1 MTRVVLL
8 TTLTGIWVAGCA
20 HGRVPG
26 RADIELVNV
35 TVAPT
40 KLDGRAWDDVRLAD
54 AMLAIAEPSAAK
66 IASVEPLSAGLV
78 LAAEM
83 LRNELSAVSLPDPV
97 GTATLVS
104 DEGAHVVK
112 LAKQS
117 NTCEPRFLAEWRDV
131 KLARSTNIRLELR
144 DADVF
149 GSDTIGTV
157 ELTYDDLAKA
167 ARAGELKSIAVS
179 DRDRR
184 LRDVGIRVRDAAK

>member
-1 MTRVVLL
+1 MARVVSLVISAAVSL
-8 TTLTGIWVAGCA
+8 AGCA
-20 HGRVPG
+20 HGNVPK

-54 AMLAIAEPSAAK
+54 AMLAAAAPAAAK
-66 IASVEPLSAGLV
+66 IASMEPLTAGLV
-78 LAAEM
+78 LAAGM
-83 LRNELSAVSLPDPV
+83 LRDELSAASLPDPV

-104 DEGAHVVK
+104 DEGAHVVA

-144 DADVF
+144 DADLF
-149 GSDTIGTV
+149 GSDTIGTI

-167 ARAGELKSIAVS
+167 AQGGELKSIAVG

-184 LRDVGIRVRDAAK
+184 VRDVGIRVRDAAK